1 MALGDVKES
10 VVAISSSAV
19 AGAVS
24 GRDQGGTRS
33 WELWIV
39 LGRTLLDDVN
49 DAAVEGRRAEGSS
62 DSEGLGTGRL
72 P

>member
-24 GRDQGGTRS
+24 GREGTRS
-33 WELWIV
+33 GELWIV

-62 DSEGLGTGRL
+62 EGLGTGRL